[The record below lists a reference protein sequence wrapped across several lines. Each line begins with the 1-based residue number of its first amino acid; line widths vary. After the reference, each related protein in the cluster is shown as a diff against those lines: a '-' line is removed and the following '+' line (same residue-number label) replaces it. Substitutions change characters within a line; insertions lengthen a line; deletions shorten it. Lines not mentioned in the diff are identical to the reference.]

1 MRMCSTLAVISCNAA
16 LRGRREGG
24 GWERYLCGEGIRHS
38 REHGRRRERGEGVE
52 LKMIDGFFR
61 CHVCHATLSE
71 HGPHLPYTHT
81 HNVHMHIYTPLQC
94 HPHCGS
100 EEADPVVVLLP

>member
-1 MRMCSTLAVISCNAA
+1 MLHSGKGVGGEICMWRRKQVGSTV
-16 LRGRREGG
+16 GEERE
-24 GWERYLCGEGIRHS
+24 
-38 REHGRRRERGEGVE
+38 GEGVE
-52 LKMIDGFFR
+52 LKMIYR
-61 CHVCHATLSE
+61 WLLQVPCVPCHIKCIW
-71 HGPHLPYTHT
+71 PHLPYTQT